1 MNEIMIK
8 KTSEHQRKRN
18 IISDKVDQEVAC
30 KILVRFIAKDKF
42 LRQRTVII
50 RVMDKQQKIV
60 LTLIKMMKMFMDRL
74 MTKIVE

>member
-50 RVMDKQQKIV
+50 RVI
-60 LTLIKMMKMFMDRL
+60 I
-74 MTKIVE
+74 